1 MSMVERVARAIADPI
16 LKEFDGF
23 RLDKE
28 VEWDKL
34 PEARDQATLLRIA
47 RAAIEEMREPTH
59 AMSREFFI
67 AWTMAERRGFDF
79 PESPVVYAWNRMI
92 DAMLDDGTSA
102 ALGEGE

>member
-47 RAAIEEMREPTH
+47 RAAIEAMREPPAAVWI
-59 AMSREFFI
+59 AMMN
-67 AWTMAERRGFDF
+67 TK
-79 PESPVVYAWNRMI
+79 
-92 DAMLDDGTSA
+92 DDGTGELHFRKWKAAITA